1 MMMLKRLVIFL
12 ILVLLPIK
20 VAAKTET
27 ALKCMA
33 KNIYFE
39 AKSES
44 FAGQAAVA
52 LVVLNRVKHKAFPST
67 ICEVIYEGP
76 LYESWKT
83 RQIPDLPQELRTYYP
98 RRDRCQFSWY
108 CDGKADKVKEESA
121 YQEAHRIAWLV
132 LNGHIFD
139 FTEGAIFYH
148 ADYVQPKW
156 AKDKQKLFQLDNHIF
171 YRNK

>member
-1 MMMLKRLVIFL
+1 MIKRKL
-12 ILVLLPIK
+12 IVLLLLFMLFPNEARADSA
-20 VAAKTET
+20 VECLT
-27 ALKCMA
+27 

-44 FAGQAAVA
+44 VAGQLAVA
-52 LVVLNRVKHKAFPST
+52 LVVLNRVKHRAFPST

-83 RQIPDLPQELRTYYP
+83 RQIPHLPKELRTYYP

-108 CDGKADKVKEESA
+108 CDGKSDKPKEQTA
-121 YQEAHRIAWLV
+121 FQLAHRLAWLV
-132 LNGHIFD
+132 INGHVFD
-139 FTEGAIFYH
+139 FTDGAIFYH
-148 ADYVQPKW
+148 ADYVNPKW
-156 AKDKQKLFQLDNHIF
+156 AKDKQKLFQLDSHIF